1 MEDKTFSDE
10 NLEILDILLCDR
22 TTKKNIVWATNNYE
36 KRGYKEQDN
45 IKSNIK
51 KQGFIKQLSIIK
63 TPIRRC
69 TLRNFVIIMKI
80 TDSEGL
86 GNIIRNRRKELKY
99 TQAFLSEY
107 TGLSVSFISDV
118 ERGKPTVEIGKVI
131 QLISILGLDINIDV
145 RGR

>member
-1 MEDKTFSDE
+1 MEDITFLNE

-22 TTKKNIVWATNNYE
+22 TIRKNIVWTTNNYE

-80 TDSEGL
+80 TDS
-86 GNIIRNRRKELKY
+86 LKDY
-99 TQAFLSEY
+99 FS
-107 TGLSVSFISDV
+107 
-118 ERGKPTVEIGKVI
+118 
-131 QLISILGLDINIDV
+131 
-145 RGR
+145 

>member
-1 MEDKTFSDE
+1 MEDKTFLDE

-22 TTKKNIVWATNNYE
+22 TTKKNIVWVTNNYE

-45 IKSNIK
+45 IKSYIK

-80 TDSEGL
+80 TDS
-86 GNIIRNRRKELKY
+86 LKDY
-99 TQAFLSEY
+99 F
-107 TGLSVSFISDV
+107 F
-118 ERGKPTVEIGKVI
+118 
-131 QLISILGLDINIDV
+131 
-145 RGR
+145 

>member
-69 TLRNFVIIMKI
+69 TLGNFVIILKI
-80 TDSEGL
+80 TDS
-86 GNIIRNRRKELKY
+86 LKDY
-99 TQAFLSEY
+99 F
-107 TGLSVSFISDV
+107 F
-118 ERGKPTVEIGKVI
+118 
-131 QLISILGLDINIDV
+131 
-145 RGR
+145 

>member
-1 MEDKTFSDE
+1 MEDKTFLDE

-22 TTKKNIVWATNNYE
+22 TTKKYIVWATNNYE

-69 TLRNFVIIMKI
+69 TLRNFVIIMKT
-80 TDSEGL
+80 TDS
-86 GNIIRNRRKELKY
+86 LKDY
-99 TQAFLSEY
+99 FS
-107 TGLSVSFISDV
+107 
-118 ERGKPTVEIGKVI
+118 
-131 QLISILGLDINIDV
+131 
-145 RGR
+145 

>member
-1 MEDKTFSDE
+1 MEDITFLNE

-22 TTKKNIVWATNNYE
+22 TTRKNIVWTTNNYE

-80 TDSEGL
+80 TDS
-86 GNIIRNRRKELKY
+86 LKDY
-99 TQAFLSEY
+99 FS
-107 TGLSVSFISDV
+107 
-118 ERGKPTVEIGKVI
+118 
-131 QLISILGLDINIDV
+131 
-145 RGR
+145 

>member
-1 MEDKTFSDE
+1 MEDKTFLDE

-22 TTKKNIVWATNNYE
+22 TTKKNIVWVTNNYE

-80 TDSEGL
+80 TDS
-86 GNIIRNRRKELKY
+86 LKDY
-99 TQAFLSEY
+99 F
-107 TGLSVSFISDV
+107 F
-118 ERGKPTVEIGKVI
+118 
-131 QLISILGLDINIDV
+131 
-145 RGR
+145 

>member
-1 MEDKTFSDE
+1 MYNKAVRLVFCVEV
-10 NLEILDILLCDR
+10 N
-22 TTKKNIVWATNNYE
+22 
-36 KRGYKEQDN
+36 
-45 IKSNIK
+45 
-51 KQGFIKQLSIIK
+51 
-63 TPIRRC
+63 
-69 TLRNFVIIMKI
+69 IMKI

-86 GNIIRNRRKELKY
+86 GIIRNRRKELKY

>member
-1 MEDKTFSDE
+1 MKDKTFLNE

-22 TTKKNIVWATNNYE
+22 TTKMNIVWATNNYE

-69 TLRNFVIIMKI
+69 TMRDFAIIMKI
-80 TDSEGL
+80 TDS
-86 GNIIRNRRKELKY
+86 LKNY
-99 TQAFLSEY
+99 FS
-107 TGLSVSFISDV
+107 
-118 ERGKPTVEIGKVI
+118 
-131 QLISILGLDINIDV
+131 
-145 RGR
+145 

>member
-1 MEDKTFSDE
+1 MEDKTFLDE

-22 TTKKNIVWATNNYE
+22 TTKKNIVGATNNYE

-80 TDSEGL
+80 TDS
-86 GNIIRNRRKELKY
+86 LKDY
-99 TQAFLSEY
+99 FS
-107 TGLSVSFISDV
+107 
-118 ERGKPTVEIGKVI
+118 
-131 QLISILGLDINIDV
+131 
-145 RGR
+145 

>member
-1 MEDKTFSDE
+1 MEDKTFLDE

-22 TTKKNIVWATNNYE
+22 TTKKNIVWVTNNYE

-80 TDSEGL
+80 TDS
-86 GNIIRNRRKELKY
+86 LKDY
-99 TQAFLSEY
+99 FS
-107 TGLSVSFISDV
+107 
-118 ERGKPTVEIGKVI
+118 
-131 QLISILGLDINIDV
+131 
-145 RGR
+145 